1 MDIPE
6 SYKIPVMKRYAL
18 LKQRALNNIRNLAGD
33 KWTDF
38 NLHDPGITIL
48 ENLCASIIDL
58 EYRSN
63 FDIADILA
71 TAPNTISNEYTK
83 SIFNAKEIL
92 PSNPW
97 SINDFRK
104 IVADVLG
111 VYNVRIITSDPKS
124 EIQGGYKI
132 FIAREDPD
140 IPLSSSND
148 EILDRV
154 MKKIHNHRNL
164 CEDFFQVSILEHKE
178 FYITADL
185 ELKHTISSENAIT
198 LIANILFEIQDF
210 LVPYIN
216 NHTLS
221 EMLIE
226 KDYSVEEIYS
236 GPLLEHGFIDDEEL
250 EKSHIKQSFDT
261 SEVIEIIIKNNEIR
275 NLLSLNI
282 FLGEENTP
290 INFSKISNDEAFKLN
305 VQKCSITL
313 YKNGSPI
320 NVNVE
325 RIFQVYKDLKMKRSI
340 KNQSLSPEDIAYN
353 TGTYRNLSNYFSIQN
368 DFPLIYGV
376 GIEGAMKNS
385 TNSTKSS
392 VNQMKAFLLIFDQ
405 IFANYLFN
413 LENAKLILSINSSKE
428 KNYLAQLPDH
438 VPYLENILK
447 FLSYDKNDNDIE
459 FKTQRELL
467 GIKFDKHKKDLY
479 LNDKSVG
486 CYNYTKKIYELND
499 ANSKQIN
506 DAVDFLLSAMSEDFS
521 DAPTNIKIGAKQDD
535 FSKIITA
542 KKKFLINH
550 LSISNNKTKALNLL
564 SPIEAYVGSV
574 NCSGLEN
581 RICKSLNIT
590 NITNSSLCEKI
601 KELFYI
607 THNVEH
613 QNSNENLYSNS
624 NEDNHYFF
632 SFEGNFPKIRNLAIR
647 FGLDPMNYEIIE
659 TDDLEYKIIL
669 YVDKLN
675 NKFLKYTGQS
685 KIVDIDTAESIIDSS
700 VKFFQDF
707 NTNSEGFYM
716 IEHILLRTDTKIQ
729 NNNDPYSFTVTIAL
743 PTWPARFQM
752 QDFKNLLY
760 KTVLEN
766 SPAHIFVNILWL
778 DIAEMEI
785 FEKAYKNWTILR
797 TSKETTKEAI
807 RKASQTLL
815 GLILMYGNEDL

>member
-1 MDIPE
+1 MNIPE

-58 EYRSN
+58 EYRSS

-71 TAPNTISNEYTK
+71 TDPNTIDKDYQK
-83 SIFNAKEIL
+83 SIFNAEEIL

-104 IVADVLG
+104 IVADVPG
-111 VYNVRIITSDPKS
+111 VYNVRIVTSDPHS

-132 FIAREDPD
+132 FIAREDSDTP
-140 IPLSSSND
+140 ISSSNE
-148 EILDRV
+148 EILDRIL
-154 MKKIHNHRNL
+154 KKVHNHRNL
-164 CEDFFQVSILEHKE
+164 CEDFFEISILEPKE

-185 ELKHTISSENAIT
+185 ELKNTISTESAIS
-198 LIANILFEIQDF
+198 LIASILFEIQDF

-216 NHTLS
+216 IHTLS

-236 GPLLEHGFIDDEEL
+236 GPLLEHGFIDDKEL
-250 EKSHIKQSFDT
+250 EKSHIKQSFYT
-261 SEVIEIIIKNNEIR
+261 SELVEIIIKNTEIR
-275 NLLSLNI
+275 NLLSLNL
-282 FLGEENTP
+282 FLGEEIIP
-290 INFSKISNDEAFKLN
+290 MNFSKISNQEAFKLN
-305 VQKCSITL
+305 IKKCCITL

-320 NVNVE
+320 NVSTE
-325 RIFQVYKDLKMKRSI
+325 RIFQVYKDLNMKRSI
-340 KNQSLSPEDIAYN
+340 RNQSLPPEEIAYN
-353 TGTYRNLSNYFSIQN
+353 TGTYRNLSDYFSIQN

-385 TNSTKSS
+385 KNSAKSS

-405 IFANYLFN
+405 IFANYLIK
-413 LENAKLILSINSSKE
+413 LENAKFLLSINSSE
-428 KNYLAQLPDH
+428 EENYLAQLPDH
-438 VPYLENILK
+438 VPYLENTLK

-459 FKTQRELL
+459 FKIQRDLL
-467 GIKFDKHKKDLY
+467 GIEFDKHKKNLY
-479 LNDKSVG
+479 LSDKSEG
-486 CYNYTKKIYELND
+486 CFNYTKKIYELND
-499 ANSKQIN
+499 RNSKQIN
-506 DAVDFLLSAMSEDFS
+506 DALDFMLSAMSEDFS
-521 DAPTNIKIGAKQDD
+521 DAPTTIKIGEKQDD
-535 FSKIITA
+535 FPKIISA
-542 KKKFLINH
+542 KKKFLINY
-550 LSISNNKTKALNLL
+550 LSISKNKTKAINLL
-564 SPIEAYVGSV
+564 SPIESSIGSV

-590 NITNSSLCEKI
+590 NFTSNSLCDKI
-601 KELFYI
+601 KEIFYI

-613 QNSNENLYSNS
+613 EEINPDLNTNSNE
-624 NEDNHYFF
+624 EKPDFF
-632 SFEGNFPKIRNLAIR
+632 SFEGNFPKIRNLVIR
-647 FGLDPMNYEIIE
+647 FGLDPINYEIIE
-659 TDDLEYKIIL
+659 TEDLDYKIIL

-675 NKFLKYTGQS
+675 NKYLKYTGQS
-685 KIVDIDTAESIIDSS
+685 KIIDVASAESIIENS
-700 VKFFQDF
+700 VKFFKNF

-760 KTVLEN
+760 QTVLEN

-785 FEKAYKNWTILR
+785 FEKAYKNWITLR
-797 TSKETTKEAI
+797 MNKETAKETI

-815 GLILMYGNEDL
+815 GLILMYGNEDM